1 MPRLR
6 RPDGVE
12 LYWEERG
19 DGPLVVVATQF
30 FGYPEVFE
38 ELIADL
44 AADHRV
50 VTYDIRGSGQ
60 STRQG
65 PYDVDTDADDLRAL
79 IEEVRGPAL
88 LIGMGDGS
96 NRAVKVAAA
105 RPELVTAVVSPGGN
119 PVGRLAAEG
128 TDALV
133 DSPSVLEA
141 LLGMMETDY
150 RAALRTMVAGANPQ
164 MSEDEARRRV
174 DRVVGYCPQEIGVQR
189 LRAWIDDKALDAA
202 RAVEDRLWI
211 LELPDNPW
219 FSPDAVKRTRE
230 LLPEA
235 HVERIEDGA
244 ISRPDLTAAMAR
256 KVIALMPARLSASGD
271 QAL

>member
-1 MPRLR
+1 MRLK

-12 LYWEERG
+12 LHWNERG
-19 DGPLVVVATQF
+19 EGALVVLATQF

-38 ELIADL
+38 DLVADL

-50 VTYDIRGSGQ
+50 VTYDIRGTGQ

-65 PYDVDTDADDLRAL
+65 PYDVATDADDLGAL
-79 IEEVRGPAL
+79 IEELGGPAVM
-88 LIGMGDGS
+88 IGMGDGS
-96 NRAVKVAAA
+96 NRAVKLAAA
-105 RPELVTAVVSPGGN
+105 RPELVTAVITPGGN

-133 DSPSVLEA
+133 DSPSVLQA
-141 LLGMMETDY
+141 LVGMIQTDY

-164 MSEDEARRRV
+164 MSEDEAR
-174 DRVVGYCPQEIGVQR
+174 DRVARVVDYCPQEVGAER

-202 RAVEDRLWI
+202 RALEDRLWI
-211 LELPDNPW
+211 LELPENAW
-219 FSPDAVKRTRE
+219 FSPEAVKRTRE

-235 HVERIEDGA
+235 HVDRLTDGA
-244 ISRPDLTAAMAR
+244 ISRPDLTAAVAR
-256 KVIALMPARLSASGD
+256 RITGAGPVRLSASRD
-271 QAL
+271 ETL